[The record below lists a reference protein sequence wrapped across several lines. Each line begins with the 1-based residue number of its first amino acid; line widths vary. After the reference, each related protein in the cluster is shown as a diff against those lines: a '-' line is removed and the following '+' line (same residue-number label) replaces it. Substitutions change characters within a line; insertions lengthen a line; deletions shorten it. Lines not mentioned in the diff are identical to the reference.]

1 MPTVQI
7 GKYKRP
13 GIYIEEFD
21 SSVIETSAIT
31 GLQVMIMGSS
41 KKGPVNTPIVLN
53 SQIDL
58 QRIFGDLD
66 RTLESKGSYFH
77 RTISK
82 LLENTPV
89 VAINLL
95 NTDDE
100 LDQLE
105 YKSLSCS
112 SGFANDVKRDGSYRR
127 FFDTSTFW
135 KKDRDAFL
143 ALSAENPLDSQRVM
157 HFTNMADREITVF
170 VVKADSTTG
179 YNKTLLEWYGSVN
192 KVPFYVD
199 PKDYA
204 SDYMVDVVVI
214 DGNWTN
220 YSNLSVDPRWSRYF
234 NTSGLIKGELF
245 NFANDSAI
253 NTLYIWR
260 NLSLIPYFR
269 DLNGANIFIENK
281 INERTNRTG
290 LYCAFDI
297 DNVETDYRNGLL
309 DLLGN
314 SLITNNSAESIDFL
328 SYNEDVNEILDYS
341 STSLDTPGNVNQLT
355 YTSYYQGGGSTDRE
369 ALYAEGYVSGLVGP
383 GATSSDSTGGTVSGV
398 GYGTASFV
406 YTVATTGYSVIGGS
420 TVSLTSTTFDF
431 IPEDFTSSS
440 TVVGTTQ
447 SFTEVFF
454 IDSDGGIKR
463 APSNSQLTTGVV
475 LGYADILIA
484 HDALRV
490 KYFDTIDYTP
500 VSVDDNGFVYF
511 IDGTDITATIDGT
524 QDGITYEFLG
534 TTGTTDINDYV
545 TYRRWRVYNQMAGI
559 LNNTNSNR
567 ATILID
573 AGTPSNGTTW
583 KYSIDDL
590 TVDITST
597 SVANNTIKISG
608 FGAAG
613 LTGSILKSEG
623 LVLHTTDN
631 ELTFL
636 SPSNGLLTTNDSQGA
651 TQGVVGVWSTLYQD
665 YIDGQINTGDK
676 FYENLIDGADNTIE
690 SSGLSWI
697 KFLDV
702 NGNDYIVSDLEINF
716 NTNDVVIVPEATLNT
731 GTFTTTNPTPI
742 DIGASGSFGGL
753 TAGYAYIVSEDT
765 VAETVINPTKVWNTS
780 ETHYLRFYKVGDV
793 LTISFMDDSLST
805 PSITYNSTLDIVT
818 QDSNFRQTVEVEMPT
833 GYVRPS
839 NVVLVSGTRYS
850 EIKIGDF
857 LEMLVDETALELGE
871 VPRRMTRILS
881 KKTYAGDSSLLELGC
896 DSSIKL
902 YDYDG
907 DLQTFRFTE
916 IDDYVST
923 YKGISLFG
931 FRVRPDSMPDGT
943 DDRIDDILDIIG
955 KGTPLYNA
963 VVDKDIID
971 FRYLVDSYGL
981 GLTSLSKQTLAD
993 ICGKRLDTFGILNMP
1008 SMKQFRKSTSPSF
1021 VDSEGRLRTDY
1032 IALGGDPESTPAF
1045 NYSLAEGDGISCVGY
1060 FSPYVIVNDNGRP
1073 REIPPSAWVATT
1085 FLRKHN
1091 SAITSVTPWTIAAG
1105 ITDGQVT
1112 GIAGL
1117 EYSFNGVD
1125 IENLNGMSV
1134 NPIIS
1139 KRNRGR
1145 VIETENTAQTLVTSA
1160 LSFIHVREV
1169 LIEIERDLSDMLLQ
1183 FQWKYNTPD
1192 IRAEIKLRADAICE
1206 DYVNRNGLY
1215 NFFNKMDSE
1224 NNTSEIIDNQMGV
1237 LDTYVEPI
1245 KGMGIIVNN
1254 ITILKTGG
1262 VNSGGF
1268 I

>member
-21 SSVIETSAIT
+21 SSVIETPEIT
-31 GLQVMIMGSS
+31 GLQSMIIGSS
-41 KKGPVNTPIVLN
+41 KKGPVNTPIVLK
-53 SQIDL
+53 SQSDL

-82 LLENTPV
+82 ILQNSPV

-95 NTDDE
+95 NPDDD

-105 YKSLSCS
+105 YKSLSTS
-112 SGFANDVKRDGSYRR
+112 AGYVNDIKRDGAYRR

-135 KKDRDAFL
+135 KKDREAFL
-143 ALSAENPLDSQRVM
+143 ALGAENPLDSERVI
-157 HFTNMADREITVF
+157 HLTNLNDREITVF
-170 VVKADSTTG
+170 VVKAENTTG
-179 YNKTLLEWYGSVN
+179 YDVTLLEWYGSVN

-204 SDYMVDVVVI
+204 SDYMVDVVI
-214 DGNWTN
+214 LDGDWTN
-220 YSNLSVDPRWSRYF
+220 YSELSVDPTWSRYF
-234 NTSGLIKGELF
+234 NNTGLIKSELF
-245 NFANDSAI
+245 NLANDSSA
-253 NTLYIWR
+253 NNLYTWR
-260 NLSLIPYFR
+260 GLSLIPYFT
-269 DLNGANIFIENK
+269 DIQGANIFIENR

-309 DLLGN
+309 DILGN
-314 SLITNNSAESIDFL
+314 SLIANNNAEIIDFL
-328 SYNEDVNEILDYS
+328 SYSENINEIMNYEGVA
-341 STSLDTPGNVNQLT
+341 LDTPGNVTQLT

-369 ALYAEGYVSGLVGP
+369 ALYAEGYVGGLVGS
-383 GATSSDSTGGTVSGV
+383 ATSSVTGGTVSGV
-398 GYGTASFV
+398 GYGTASFT
-406 YTVATTGYSVIGGS
+406 YTATSGYSVIGGA
-420 TVSLTSTTFDF
+420 TVSLETTVFDF
-431 IPEDFTSSS
+431 IPEDFTTLS

-447 SFTEVFF
+447 SFIEVFF

-463 APSNSQLTTGVV
+463 APSNTQLTSGVV

-484 HDALRV
+484 HDSLRV
-490 KYFDTIDYTP
+490 KYFETVVYTP

-511 IDGTDITATIDGT
+511 IDGTDITATIDAT

-534 TTGTTDINDYV
+534 TSGSADINDYV
-545 TYRRWRVYNQMAGI
+545 AYRRWRVYNQMTSV

-573 AGTPSNGTTW
+573 AGTPSVGTTW
-583 KYSIDDL
+583 KHSIDDL
-590 TVDITST
+590 TVDISST
-597 SVANNTIKISG
+597 TVANNTIKISG
-608 FGAAG
+608 FGVAG

-631 ELTFL
+631 ELTFV
-636 SPSNGLLTTNDSQGA
+636 SPSSGLLTTNDSQGVA
-651 TQGVVGVWSTLYQD
+651 SGVIGIWSELYQD
-665 YIDGQINTGDK
+665 YIDGQVNTGDK
-676 FYENLIDGADNTIE
+676 FYENLIDGTDNTTE
-690 SSGLSWI
+690 STDLTWLT
-697 KFLDV
+697 FMDV
-702 NGNDYIVSDLEINF
+702 NGNDYIVTDKEVNF
-716 NTNDVVIVPEATLNT
+716 NTNDVVIVPESTLNT
-731 GTFTTTNPTPI
+731 GEFTTTNPTPI
-742 DIGASGSFGGL
+742 DIGLSGSFGGL
-753 TAGYAYIVSEDT
+753 TAGYAYIVAEDT
-765 VAETVINPTKVWNTS
+765 VAETVANPTKIWNTS

-793 LTISFMDDSLST
+793 LTVSFMDDTLSGLST
-805 PSITYNSTLDIVT
+805 TYNTTLDIVT
-818 QDSNFRQTVEVEMPT
+818 QDSNFRQTIEVESPV

-839 NVVLVSGTRYS
+839 NVVIIDSTRYT
-850 EIKIGDF
+850 EVKIGDF
-857 LEMLVDETALELGE
+857 LELDVDESSLEIGE

-881 KKTYAGDSSLLELGC
+881 KKTYAGDPNLLEVTC

-902 YDYDG
+902 YNYNG
-907 DLQTFRFTE
+907 DLQTFRFTQIE
-916 IDDYVST
+916 DYVST

-931 FRVRPDSMPDGT
+931 FRVRPDSMPNGT
-943 DDRIDDILDIIG
+943 DVRLDEITQIIG

-963 VVDKDIID
+963 IVDKDIVD

-981 GLTSLSKQTLAD
+981 GLTSLSKQVFAD
-993 ICGKRLDTFGILNMP
+993 ICGKRLDAFGFLNMP
-1008 SMKQFRKSTSPSF
+1008 SMKSFRKSESPSF
-1021 VDSEGRLRTDY
+1021 TDGEGRLRTEY

-1045 NYSLAEGDGISCVGY
+1045 NYSLAEGDGVSSVGY
-1060 FSPYVIVNDNGRP
+1060 FTPYVVVNDNGRP
-1073 REIPPSAWVATT
+1073 REIPPAAWVATT

-1091 SAITSVTPWTIAAG
+1091 TAISNVTPWTIAAG

-1117 EYSFNGVD
+1117 EYTFNGVD

-1145 VIETENTAQTLVTSA
+1145 VIETENTAQTLKTSA

-1169 LIEIERDLSDMLLQ
+1169 LIELERDLADMLLQ
-1183 FQWKYNTPD
+1183 FQWKYNTPE

-1215 NFFNKMDSE
+1215 NFFNKIDSE
-1224 NNTSEIIDNQMGV
+1224 NNTPEIIDHQMGV

-1254 ITILKTGG
+1254 VTILKTGTI
-1262 VNSGGF
+1262 NSGGF